1 VTDYR
6 GQIAAVAQAVTFPAP
21 GAYTWFGVRSPRL
34 PATVRRAL
42 TPATARNYLLYQL
55 QAQLYRDFYSAGG
68 AVPGPRTAPGP
79 LLTGMTPFVEQLAAA
94 NAGRGCRDTG
104 WQVLGREAARA
115 VATRGGPALW
125 LDTAAPGDGAE
136 LSVCLP
142 KDLPAI
148 SPGFYMALGDRPLP
162 PAGAEPLVRFY
173 WHVDA
178 AGAVRLMALLTERLN
193 RAGLPFRLKVVN
205 DPRGFGRCDA
215 AVLYVRQADY
225 AAVAAIVRDV
235 YAELA
240 SHLSEA
246 IPALTHP
253 LAPGLALAEDPGQGE
268 SFGLHRCMLLAEGL
282 LRGHESGCTHVAAR
296 LGAVEQRFV
305 EAGLKLERPYLRAGS
320 SAEYPFALPAPVF
333 ATPGLAPSPT
343 PAIDGLAVAAEIGA
357 RLAREAIWHEDQCNW
372 MGATLADPRQ
382 GGIVYQALGA
392 DLYAGTGGVA
402 LFLAELW
409 AVSGD
414 AAIRRAALGAIR
426 QALAQAATIPP
437 PARLGL
443 YTGWVGIALAA
454 TRLGRLLD
462 DGELIRRARDLLRAL
477 PADGAHEHD
486 FLSGTAGAVA
496 GLLVLAETLGASKE
510 APALVEQ
517 AGELGDALVAV
528 ADKTAA
534 GYSWPARAI
543 RPARHL
549 TGLAHGAAG
558 IGYALLELYAV
569 IGNAAYREAAE
580 QAYAYERHW
589 FDADAG
595 NWPDFR
601 VAAGRTRRARA
612 FAVAW
617 CHGAPGIALTRLRA
631 YELLG
636 DARYQAEAGVALAT
650 TRRAVEAALTA
661 GGSDFCLCHG
671 LAGQAEVVLAGP
683 AAPPSADLVA
693 AVAARGIAAA
703 RAAGGAWPCGTGGG
717 ETPGLM
723 LGLAGIGLFYLRLHA
738 PRTPTPLLPQTRAE
752 C

>member
-1 VTDYR
+1 M
-6 GQIAAVAQAVTFPAP
+6 AV
-21 GAYTWFGVRSPRL
+21 
-34 PATVRRAL
+34 
-42 TPATARNYLLYQL
+42 
-55 QAQLYRDFYSAGG
+55 
-68 AVPGPRTAPGP
+68 
-79 LLTGMTPFVEQLAAA
+79 
-94 NAGRGCRDTG
+94 
-104 WQVLGREAARA
+104 
-115 VATRGGPALW
+115 
-125 LDTAAPGDGAE
+125 
-136 LSVCLP
+136 
-142 KDLPAI
+142 
-148 SPGFYMALGDRPLP
+148 GDRPLP
-162 PAGAEPLVRFY
+162 HAGAEPLVRFY

-178 AGAVRLMALLTERLN
+178 AGAVQLMGLLTRRLN

-215 AVLYVRQADY
+215 AVLYIRQADY
-225 AAVAAIVRDV
+225 AAGAAIVGDI
-235 YAELA
+235 YPHLA
-240 SHLSEA
+240 AHVGRA
-246 IPALTHP
+246 IPALTHC
-253 LAPGLALAEDPGQGE
+253 LAPGLGLAEDPGQGE

-282 LRGHESGCTHVAAR
+282 VRGEEAGHGDADAR
-296 LGAVEQRFV
+296 LSVIEQRFA
-305 EAGLKLERPYLRAGS
+305 EAGLNLERPYLRPDS
-320 SAEYPFALPAPVF
+320 TAEYPFALPAPV
-333 ATPGLAPSPT
+333 AVMPAAPVPPQT
-343 PAIDGLAVAAEIGA
+343 APAIDGLAVAAEIGA
-357 RLAREAIWHEDQCNW
+357 RLAREAIWYEDQCNW
-372 MGATLADPRQ
+372 MGATLADPRH
-382 GGIVYQALGA
+382 GRVYAALGP
-392 DLYAGTGGVA
+392 DLYAGTSGVA

-409 AVSGD
+409 AVTGD
-414 AAIRRAALGAIR
+414 VAIRRTALGAMR
-426 QALAQAATIPP
+426 QALAQAGALPP

-454 TRLGRLLD
+454 TRLGGLLD
-462 DGELIRRARDLLRAL
+462 DGALIGQARDLVRTL

-496 GLLVLAETLGASKE
+496 GLLVLAETLAAPKGASKE
-510 APALVEQ
+510 APALVDQ
-517 AGELGDALVAV
+517 AAGLGDALVAA

-543 RPARHL
+543 RLARHL

-569 IGNAAYREAAE
+569 TGNAAYREAAE

-683 AAPPSADLVA
+683 AAPLSADLVA
-693 AVAARGIAAA
+693 AVAARGIAGA
-703 RAAGGAWPCGTGGG
+703 RAAGGAWPCGPGGG
-717 ETPGLM
+717 AAPGLM